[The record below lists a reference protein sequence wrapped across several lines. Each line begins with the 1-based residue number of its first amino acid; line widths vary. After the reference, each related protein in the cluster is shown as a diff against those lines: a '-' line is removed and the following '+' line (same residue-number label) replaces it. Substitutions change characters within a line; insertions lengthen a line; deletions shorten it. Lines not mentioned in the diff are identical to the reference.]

1 MVAIPPR
8 WVDWAIEL
16 LLEVASRL
24 GPKVRKHLDR
34 LIARLDD
41 LRPLYE
47 VKDYQA
53 RLEVLDTKGK
63 RAIYTK
69 RERIRFLRNHV
80 TAFYDYGWGTG
91 NAFASHRVHPG
102 RIAERQKVGS
112 RHRSLVVLPKPYQAG
127 EQMSFTVRRLWKNV
141 LKGHQGY
148 LEMELYHPTR
158 RAGISVILPRTR
170 PAVSAWLADAR
181 RQSSI
186 HVRPTTMS
194 DGRQKLQ
201 WSTTGVQ
208 VGDRYTLEWV
218 W

>member
-1 MVAIPPR
+1 MLTIPPR
-8 WVDWAIEL
+8 WVDWAIEV

-24 GPKVRKHLDR
+24 GPKVRKRLDR

-53 RLEVLDTKGK
+53 GLEVLDDKGR
-63 RAIYTK
+63 RAVYTK
-69 RERIRFLRNHV
+69 RERLRFLRSNV
-80 TAFYDYGWGTG
+80 TAFYNYGWGG
-91 NAFASHRVHPG
+91 GQSFASHRVHPG
-102 RIAERQKVGS
+102 RIVEREVIGS
-112 RHRSLVVLPKPYQAG
+112 RHRSLVLLPQPKHAG
-127 EQMSFTVRRLWKNV
+127 EEMTFSVRRLWKNV

-158 RAGISVILPRTR
+158 RAALKVILPRTR
-170 PAVSAWLADAR
+170 PATSAWLADAR
-181 RQSSI
+181 HQSSI

-201 WSTTGVQ
+201 WATTGVQ